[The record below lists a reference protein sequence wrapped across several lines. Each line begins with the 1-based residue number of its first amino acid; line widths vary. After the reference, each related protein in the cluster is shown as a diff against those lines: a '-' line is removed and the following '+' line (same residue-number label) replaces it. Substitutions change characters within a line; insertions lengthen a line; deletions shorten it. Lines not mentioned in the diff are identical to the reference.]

1 MKNLLVLIICTVF
14 LTGCNIGKLVT
25 EFIDILPLITQKFD
39 ETVKPAWSKLK
50 NIFDGDEVAT
60 VVQKSD
66 GSFIIRNL
74 SIQGSKAITRI
85 CDDEG
90 YNACEEISSWKIPE
104 GSFENEPTYED
115 KIAYHLSC
123 VAIVNTGKSLGT
135 GFFVEQNKLI
145 TNEHVV
151 EQNEEVEIIQFLDYL
166 SMSEKGE
173 TPEEYLSAEELL
185 GKVIRKSE
193 RNDIAVIT
201 TNKPNATTCII
212 ADTSPEIL
220 GDVVTVGH
228 PLELFYTVS
237 KGSINAYRDRKQ
249 DFMANKDSMRVYS
262 IHMDAPIYPGN
273 SGGPLFYKGKV
284 IGVNTFKYEDTTLN
298 FSIHHNIFTR
308 YLN

>member
-1 MKNLLVLIICTVF
+1 MKNILVLIICTVF

-74 SIQGSKAITRI
+74 SIQGSKAITKI

-90 YNACEEISSWKIPE
+90 YNACEEISSWEIPE

-185 GKVIRKSE
+185 GKVIRKSK

-220 GDVVTVGH
+220 GDVITVGH

>member
-1 MKNLLVLIICTVF
+1 MKNLMVLIICTVF

-25 EFIDILPLITQKFD
+25 EFIDILPLISQKFD

-74 SIQGSKAITRI
+74 SIQGSKAIRNI

-90 YNACEEISSWKIPE
+90 YNACEEISSWEIPE
-104 GSFENEPTYED
+104 GFFENEPTYED

-123 VAIVNTGKSLGT
+123 VAIINAGKSVGT
-135 GFFVEQNKLI
+135 GFFVEENKLI

-151 EQNEEVEIIQFLDYL
+151 VKNEEVEIIQFLDYL

-185 GKVIRKSE
+185 GKVIRKSK

-201 TNKPNATTCII
+201 TNKPNATTCKI

-249 DFMANKDSMRVYS
+249 DFMANKDSMSVYS

>member
-1 MKNLLVLIICTVF
+1 MKNLLVLVICTVF

-90 YNACEEISSWKIPE
+90 YNACEEISSWEIPE

>member
-1 MKNLLVLIICTVF
+1 MKNLLVLVICTVF

-50 NIFDGDEVAT
+50 NIFDGDEAAT

-74 SIQGSKAITRI
+74 SIQGSKVIRNI

-90 YNACEEISSWKIPE
+90 YNACEEISTWEIPE
-104 GSFENEPTYED
+104 GFFEKEPTYED

-123 VAIVNTGKSLGT
+123 VAIVNAGKSLGT
-135 GFFVEQNKLI
+135 GFFVEENKLI

-151 EQNEEVEIIQFLDYL
+151 EQNEKVEIIQFLDYL

-185 GKVIRKSE
+185 GKVIRKSK

-201 TNKPNATTCII
+201 TNKPNATTCVI

-220 GDVVTVGH
+220 DDVVTVGH

-237 KGSINAYRDRKQ
+237 KGSINAYRNRKQ
-249 DFMANKDSMRVYS
+249 DFMANKDSMSVYS

>member
-1 MKNLLVLIICTVF
+1 
-14 LTGCNIGKLVT
+14 
-25 EFIDILPLITQKFD
+25 
-39 ETVKPAWSKLK
+39 
-50 NIFDGDEVAT
+50 

-90 YNACEEISSWKIPE
+90 YNACEEISSWEIPE

-185 GKVIRKSE
+185 GK
-193 RNDIAVIT
+193 
-201 TNKPNATTCII
+201 NKKI
-212 ADTSPEIL
+212 
-220 GDVVTVGH
+220 
-228 PLELFYTVS
+228 
-237 KGSINAYRDRKQ
+237 
-249 DFMANKDSMRVYS
+249 
-262 IHMDAPIYPGN
+262 
-273 SGGPLFYKGKV
+273 
-284 IGVNTFKYEDTTLN
+284 
-298 FSIHHNIFTR
+298 
-308 YLN
+308 

>member
-1 MKNLLVLIICTVF
+1 MKNLLALVICTVF

-90 YNACEEISSWKIPE
+90 YNACEEISSWEIPE

-201 TNKPNATTCII
+201 TNKPNTTTCVI

-220 GDVVTVGH
+220 DDVVTVGH

-237 KGSINAYRDRKQ
+237 KGSINAYRNRKQ
-249 DFMANKDSMRVYS
+249 DFMANKDSMSVYS